1 MIGRTPE
8 QFIDNI
14 VSLVQS
20 HGASDVHLSVGR
32 QPILRVDG
40 ILQTVPDVPP
50 LGIQDVSDAAGL
62 ILTKERLDD
71 FLENKK
77 EVDVSFVRGEETR
90 FRVNA
95 YTSMGNPT
103 LAMRVIPKRIRTI
116 EELDLPASLERFTS
130 SSQGFVLITGPTGH
144 GKTTT
149 MAALVDIINHT
160 RIAHITTIEDPIEY
174 VFQEDKCLIHQRE
187 VGSDTS
193 SFAQALR
200 VVPREDPNVVVIGEM
215 RDLESIS
222 AALTIAETGHL
233 VFATLHTNN
242 AAQTINRI
250 VDVFP
255 PMQQQQ
261 IRSQLAATLTG
272 VVSQRLLPRQDGGRV
287 PAVEIMFA
295 THAVRSL
302 IREGETHQIPNVIE
316 TGSNDGMV
324 PLRRSLIELLQQGS
338 VSRDAVLPHLDN
350 PDALIGHM

>member
-8 QFIDNI
+8 QFIDNV

-20 HGASDVHLSVGR
+20 HNASDVHLSVGR
-32 QPILRVDG
+32 PPILRVDG
-40 ILQTVPDVPP
+40 VLQTIPDVPP
-50 LGIQDVSDAAGL
+50 LGRQDVSDAAGL
-62 ILTKERLDD
+62 ILNKERSKD

-77 EVDVSFVRGEETR
+77 EIDVSFVRGEETR

-95 YTSMGNPT
+95 YISMGNPT
-103 LAMRVIPKRIRTI
+103 LAMRVIPKHIRTI

-130 SSQGFVLITGPTGH
+130 PSQGFVLITGPTGH

-149 MAALVDIINHT
+149 MAALVNIINHT
-160 RIAHITTIEDPIEY
+160 RVAHITTIEDPIEY

-200 VVPREDPNVVVIGEM
+200 AVPREDPNVVVIGEM

-242 AAQTINRI
+242 AAQTIDRI

-272 VVSQRLLPRQDGGRV
+272 VISQRLLPRQDGGRV
-287 PAVEIMFA
+287 PAVEMMFA
-295 THAVRSL
+295 IHAVRSL

-316 TGSNDGMV
+316 TGSNEGMV
-324 PLRRSLIELLQQGS
+324 PLRRSLVELLQQGS
-338 VSRDAVLPHLDN
+338 VSRDAVLPHLDD